1 MIDIT
6 SVSKFEVDY
15 DQVIEDVAVNKQHYF
30 IKTEDEVV
38 AVIPAEE
45 YLTLI
50 DVYESWISERPSPH
64 D

>member
-6 SVSKFEVDY
+6 AVSKFEVDY

-30 IKTEDEVV
+30 IKTEDEAV

-45 YLTLI
+45 YLTLVDI
-50 DVYESWISERPSPH
+50 YESWISERPLPH